1 LSDTKK
7 ASTLKPRILAAAAA
21 SALVLPVIASI
32 PAPAQAAT
40 TRQLTVTVIDRSGQ
54 PAATADVQLLNVGT
68 GTGIDLGARRHRQL
82 RPGTYNVAAWII
94 TGNGASQTYTLA
106 DKIIDLTADKT
117 VVLDARKGNRVRLSL
132 NNPAAS
138 AETLEI
144 APIVRGNWAFNP
156 TTIAPPPGAAYVVPM
171 RSKLMALYVYSIWEK
186 TGNTVAN
193 PSPFRYD
200 IIRVFRGSIPNSPVI
215 SARTAQLTR
224 VNMTVRATDA
234 DQTATLGLTPQPSNG
249 VVVPLNDS
257 TTLGATPA
265 QLVSYRSPGYQW
277 QSILNW
283 DSPAGGLEDNDLNQ
297 PILRHRTYS
306 QTFGSAV
313 WAPAPQDGMFAELDG
328 RQLSVGLPEESFPIS
343 DPTHQTDDGTG
354 VTKLVRLYRGGQLL
368 KQTHGDQLTVRIP
381 DVSHQYRLTLAASRA
396 AGAQLSTS
404 IHGVWKFVAKGSGS
418 QASVPTQ
425 IYGVQ
430 LLPAGLSG
438 RNRAA
443 EGSSTKIAL
452 RIYGPGTPQL
462 LLLKTVEVWASA
474 NDGVTWR
481 KIAVHRAGQHYVVS
495 VRNGSAAGYTSLRV
509 YVADGHGNSEGL
521 TVIHAYGVR

>member
-1 LSDTKK
+1 MSDTKK

-68 GTGIDLGARRHRQL
+68 GTGIDLGTGRHRQL

-94 TGNGASQTYTLA
+94 TGTGASQTYTLA
-106 DKIIDLTADKT
+106 DQIVDLTANKT
-117 VVLDARKGNRVRLSL
+117 VVLDARKGHRVRLSL

-171 RSKLMALYVYSIWEK
+171 RSKLMTLYVYSVWEK

-200 IIRVFRGSIPNSPVI
+200 IIHVFRGSIPRSPVM
-215 SARTAQLTR
+215 STRTAQLTR
-224 VNMTVRATDA
+224 VNVTVRATDA
-234 DQTATLGLTPQPSNG
+234 AQTAVLGLTPQPSNG
-249 VVVPLNDS
+249 VIVPLNDS
-257 TTLGATPA
+257 ETLGATPA
-265 QLVSYRSPGYQW
+265 HLVSYRSPGYQW
-277 QSILNW
+277 ESILNW
-283 DSPAGGLEDNDLNQ
+283 DSPAGGFEDNDLNQ
-297 PILRHRTYS
+297 PVLQHRTYS
-306 QTFGSAV
+306 QTFGAAV
-313 WAPAPQDGMFAELDG
+313 WSPAPQDGMFAQLDG

-354 VTKLVRLYRGGQLL
+354 VTKLIRLYRGSDLL
-368 KQTHGDQLTVRIP
+368 KQTHNDQMTVRIP
-381 DVSHQYRLTLAASRA
+381 AVSHQYRLTLAATRA

-404 IHGVWKFVAKGSGS
+404 LRGVWKFMAKGSGS

-438 RNRAA
+438 RNKAA
-443 EGSSTKIAL
+443 GGSSTKIAL
-452 RIYGPGTPQL
+452 RIYGPDTPTQ

-474 NDGVTWR
+474 NDGATWR
-481 KIAVHRAGQHYVVS
+481 KIAVHRAGEHYLVS
-495 VRNGSAAGYTSLRV
+495 VRNASAAGYTSLKV

-521 TVIHAYGVR
+521 TIIHAYGVR